1 MSGAK
6 RILIVGGGYAGV
18 SVAKNLNKKYHK
30 NNDIEIVL
38 VDRNPFHT
46 LMTELHEVAGMRTE
60 PESVQVSF
68 RKIFGGTKVRII
80 TDTVVSIDFEAKK
93 AVLTGSELDWD
104 HIVIGTGAEPDY
116 FGIPGIKENSFT
128 LWSFQDAIRIR
139 RHLEDIWARAA
150 AESDPEKRKKMLTFV
165 VAGAGFTGIEMM
177 GELLELRKVMCRKH
191 HIDPKDVR
199 NVVVEAMP
207 SMLAM
212 LAEPL
217 RVKAQKYLEKMN
229 CEIMLSSPI
238 VGAGEGF
245 VSIKDGR
252 TIETDTF
259 IWTCGISGSRFA
271 GALGFESKRNRI
283 LANAQ
288 LQVEGRDNVW
298 IAGDNLWFLENEK
311 PLPQIVETAHQTGEL
326 VAHNIIATLEGKP
339 LSAFKS
345 NYHGFMVSIGGK
357 YGVADAGGIRTSG
370 FFAMAIKHLI
380 NLYYLF
386 TIAGVNQCWEYL
398 KHEFLDIHHRRS
410 IIGGFAEHKMRGY
423 WPLLLRLWLG
433 FSWVMEGV
441 NKIGE
446 GWLSFGLGS
455 KSGWM
460 FSRGVV
466 QSGVAVNTAV
476 AGSETAAVVDAV
488 SEATEEWVEGAE
500 EIAETVPV
508 VAEAVVDAVSQ
519 ASEEWVEGAEA
530 VVEAVVEAGEPIARA
545 LGPVFD
551 LSKPIFSMNGPV
563 ATWFRT
569 TFMDGLFAYIPYP
582 LFQTMIVAAEIA
594 IGLAL
599 FGGAFTW
606 FAAVASIG
614 MCIVFTLSGMFS
626 WNQLW
631 FVFAAILCMGGAG
644 RAFGLDYWIV
654 RFAKRIWNG
663 IPFVRRHHLYLDE
676 PTK

>member
-1 MSGAK
+1 MG
-6 RILIVGGGYAGV
+6 
-18 SVAKNLNKKYHK
+18 
-30 NNDIEIVL
+30 
-38 VDRNPFHT
+38 
-46 LMTELHEVAGMRTE
+46 
-60 PESVQVSF
+60 
-68 RKIFGGTKVRII
+68 
-80 TDTVVSIDFEAKK
+80 
-93 AVLTGSELDWD
+93 WD
-104 HIVIGTGAEPDY
+104 HIVIGTGADPDY
-116 FGIPGIKENSFT
+116 FGIPGIKEHSYT
-128 LWSFQDAIRIR
+128 LWSFEDAIKIR
-139 RHLEDIWARAA
+139 RHLDDVWARAA
-150 AESDPEKRKKMLTFV
+150 AESDPVKRKKLLTFV

-191 HIDPKDVR
+191 HIDPKEVR

-207 SMLAM
+207 TMLAM
-212 LAEPL
+212 LAEPQ

-229 CEIMLSSPI
+229 CELMLSSPI
-238 VGAGEGF
+238 VGAEDGI

-252 TIETDTF
+252 TIETETF
-259 IWTCGISGSRFA
+259 IWTCGVSGSQFA
-271 GALGFESKRNRI
+271 GKLGFESKRNRI
-283 LANAQ
+283 LANAH
-288 LQVEGRDNVW
+288 LQVEGRDSVW
-298 IAGDNLWFLENEK
+298 IAGDNLWFLENDK

-339 LSAFKS
+339 LSSFKS

-357 YGVADAGGIRTSG
+357 YGVADAGGVRTSG
-370 FFAMAIKHLI
+370 FFAMAIKHMI

-398 KHEFLDIHHRRS
+398 KHEFLDIKDRRS

-423 WPLLLRLWLG
+423 WPVLLRFWLG

-466 QSGVAVNTAV
+466 QAGVAAVNTAAADPAV
-476 AGSETAAVVDAV
+476 AAAVDAV
-488 SEATEEWVEGAE
+488 SEASEEWVEGTE
-500 EIAETVPV
+500 EVVEAAPV
-508 VAEAVVDAVSQ
+508 IAEAVVDAVTQ

-530 VVEAVVEAGEPIARA
+530 VVEAVSAAAEPVTRA

-551 LSKPIFSMNGPV
+551 LSKPIFSMNGTV

-569 TFMDGLFAYIPYP
+569 TFMDGIFAYIPYP
-582 LFQTMIVAAEIA
+582 FFQTMIVLAEIA

-631 FVFAAILCMGGAG
+631 FVFAAVLCMGGAG

-654 RFAKRIWNG
+654 RFAKRFWNG